1 MEKKWLHV
9 YRKISAA
16 SYLLSASWII
26 EIKLEIQIINKYFY
40 VKEDQY
46 LFKNP
51 YVIVSIAWVIC
62 SEQADP
68 LLTFDLQG
76 GYTRI
81 RRLFFL
87 DCRKAV
93 ATIFLLWLRCDYLPF
108 LTTRYA

>member
-1 MEKKWLHV
+1 MGKKWLHV

-26 EIKLEIQIINKYFY
+26 EIKPEIQIIYKLYY

-51 YVIVSIAWVIC
+51 YVIVLIAWVIC

-68 LLTFDLQG
+68 
-76 GYTRI
+76 
-81 RRLFFL
+81 
-87 DCRKAV
+87 
-93 ATIFLLWLRCDYLPF
+93 P
-108 LTTRYA
+108 